1 MAIFCTNCGK
11 QLPDD
16 ALFCDNCGAV
26 VARPA
31 NNSNYQPVQ
40 QPVYQQPVYQQ
51 PVQNQVQRAQTIQP
65 YQNDPMPARKKQGS
79 FLGKVVKFLVALV
92 VVFALVF
99 GAMVFLEKVYHR
111 TPPATDTQSNIQPGS
126 SGSSSS
132 NEPAQSSTPSDSSS
146 SQSDQTP
153 VNDVPQ
159 GILTP
164 DGDAWFD
171 DFLFY
176 ENDVYDNGIPD
187 GAALQSAGY
196 ISGQWKYCM
205 TFNRT
210 TPGEERI
217 DEVGLAEVSFTED
230 TATLILHPQ
239 YIRYGSHVDPET
251 DEEVGYEPFT
261 GTWDNEY
268 IDLTGNGSSVGLG
281 PYYSYNGKD
290 YVLGNIVVK
299 QSGMFGDLLL
309 VRP

>member
-1 MAIFCTNCGK
+1 MAIYCTNCGN

-16 ALFCDNCGAV
+16 ALFCDNCGARIERP
-26 VARPA
+26 APA
-31 NNSNYQPVQ
+31 NNYVQ
-40 QPVYQQPVYQQ
+40 QYQQ
-51 PVQNQVQRAQTIQP
+51 PVQSQVQRVQTVQP
-65 YQNDPMPARKKQGS
+65 YQNDPRPAKKKKGS
-79 FLGKVVKFLVALV
+79 FLGKVVKFFVILSVIFGL
-92 VVFALVF
+92 LF

-111 TPPATDTQSNIQPGS
+111 TPALDPQSGTQPAP

-132 NEPAQSSTPSDSSS
+132 GGSTPSDSSS
-146 SQSDQTP
+146 APDDTSPAPSQQTP
-153 VNDVPQ
+153 ADDVPQ
-159 GILTP
+159 GILSP

-210 TPGEERI
+210 VAGEERI

-268 IDLTGNGSSVGLG
+268 IDVSSNDIYIGLG

-299 QSGMFGDLLL
+299 QSGLFGDLLL

>member
-1 MAIFCTNCGK
+1 MAIYCTNCGK

-16 ALFCDNCGAV
+16 ALFCDNCGTRVGA
-26 VARPA
+26 PQY
-31 NNSNYQPVQ
+31 NNNYQQYPQ
-40 QPVYQQPVYQQ
+40 YQQPI
-51 PVQNQVQRAQTIQP
+51 QNQFQGMQTVQP
-65 YQNDPMPARKKQGS
+65 YQNDPFPTKKKQSS
-79 FLGKVVKFLVALV
+79 FLGKVLKFFVALA

-99 GAMVFLEKVYHR
+99 GAIVFLEKVYHR
-111 TPPATDTQSNIQPGS
+111 TPPATDPQSNVQPGT
-126 SGSSSS
+126 SGSSSDK
-132 NEPAQSSTPSDSSS
+132 PASSDTSPSPSG
-146 SQSDQTP
+146 QTP
-153 VNDVPQ
+153 ADDVPQ

-210 TPGEERI
+210 IPGEERI
-217 DEVGLAEVSFTED
+217 DEVGLAEISFTED

-239 YIRYGSHVDPET
+239 YIRYGTHVDPET

-268 IDLTGNGSSVGLG
+268 IDLMGNGSSVGLG

-299 QSGMFGDLLL
+299 QSGLFGDLLL